1 MTWWRKLFS
10 NPLKT
15 KAADVDKIGKYKD
28 QKAYSYW
35 MSGFEDTILFTKC
48 PVDSKHVFLKGCVSH
63 SQKIRN
69 DPHKACVCLEG
80 TKNDGKIVT

>member
-1 MTWWRKLFS
+1 
-10 NPLKT
+10 
-15 KAADVDKIGKYKD
+15 
-28 QKAYSYW
+28 
-35 MSGFEDTILFTKC
+35 MSGFEDTALFTKC